1 MALSRKIITSSGGVF
16 HSQRFPQGFTIFVR
30 FNFTQVYM
38 VIHKTIQDFIVFL
51 YVHISQA
58 DDMYDPNEMA
68 IIKSKMKR
76 LFPDGTD
83 IEQKLY
89 MTIREYNTFDRSKL
103 TDLFKSSIEHFGKEG
118 ALAAAVHSDL
128 SDIIMADGKV
138 KADETRSLDRLRTI
152 IDQHVVL

>member
-1 MALSRKIITSSGGVF
+1 LSDNSLEA
-16 HSQRFPQGFTIFVR
+16 QRFPQGFVIFVLS
-30 FNFTQVYM
+30 NFTQVYM
-38 VIHKTIQDFIVFL
+38 VIHKTIEDFIVFL

-76 LFPDGTD
+76 LYPEGTD

-103 TDLFKSSIEHFGKEG
+103 TDLFQRSIEHFGREG
-118 ALAAAVHSDL
+118 ALATAVLSDL